1 LDNPRNESLPEAHAI
16 IVRDYVRLII
26 TFCCSAVLCA
36 TACADTIVLKNGDRI
51 AADWVKQYDG
61 RVEYWVG
68 NNSMTI
74 PQSIVARIEAG
85 PPPAPAAQPAVAS
98 PRLEMP
104 TTDVSLEGAEQLMA
118 RVIRNGAVDISAVQA
133 IEKEGQPA
141 QSAVANAIAAGFEER
156 HNNLPAA
163 TRYLESA
170 LRFLPRHPVL
180 LENYAGVLL
189 QLGRPAEALSAAQQA
204 VSASPQSAEAL
215 TILGYAYY
223 KNDRNR
229 EAIAALKKALEL
241 RPNEKVRHMLDHLE
255 RESRTEADFRQQDSN
270 HFTLR
275 AEGSQNADVLRG
287 QVLEI
292 LEADYRDLQN
302 ELGAAPKNVF
312 VSLYTDQEFFDVTRA
327 PAWSAAVNDGKIRV
341 PVSGVRS
348 VTPAMASVLRHELT
362 HSFIQQIAHGRAPQW
377 LNEGVAELEG
387 GRTTAPYGDRLA
399 ALYASGN
406 QVPLNQLE
414 GSFTSYS
421 TAEAAVVYA
430 ESLAAVEYI
439 RNTYGM
445 SDVAR
450 ILQRM
455 GEGQSIE
462 SALRNTIHG
471 GYAELEREIA
481 AYLKKNYGT

>member
-1 LDNPRNESLPEAHAI
+1 
-16 IVRDYVRLII
+16 VRLII
-26 TFCCSAVLCA
+26 TFCWSAVLCGVA
-36 TACADTIVLKNGDRI
+36 AADTIVLKNGDRI

-61 RVEYWVG
+61 RVEYGVG
-68 NNSMTI
+68 DNSMTI
-74 PQSIVARIEAG
+74 PLSIVVRVEAG
-85 PPPAPAAQPAVAS
+85 PPPAPIQPAVVA

-104 TTDVSLEGAEQLMA
+104 TADLSLEGAEQLMT
-118 RVIRNGAVDISAVQA
+118 RVIRNGAVDVAAVQA
-133 IEKEGQPA
+133 IEKEGIPT

-156 HNNLPAA
+156 RNNLTAA

-189 QLGRPAEALSAAQQA
+189 RLGRPAEALSVAQQA
-204 VSASPQSAEAL
+204 VSASPQSAAAF

-223 KNDRNR
+223 KNDHNR
-229 EAIAALKKALEL
+229 EAVAALRRALQL
-241 RPNEKVRHMLDHLE
+241 RPDERVQQMLDKVE
-255 RESRTEADFRQQDSN
+255 RESRAEADFRQQDSS

-275 AEGSQNADVLRG
+275 SEGSQNADVLRS
-287 QVLEI
+287 QVLET
-292 LEADYRDLQN
+292 LEAEYRDLQN
-302 ELGAAPKNVF
+302 DLGASPRNVF

-327 PAWSAAVNDGKIRV
+327 PAWSAALNDGKIRV

-348 VTPAMASVLRHELT
+348 ITPALAAVLRHELT

-377 LNEGVAELEG
+377 LNEGVADMEG
-387 GRTTAPYGDRLA
+387 GHTTAPFGNQLA

-406 QVPLNQLE
+406 QIPLNQLE
-414 GSFTSYS
+414 GNFASYS
-421 TAEAAVVYA
+421 TSEAAVAYA
-430 ESLAAVEYI
+430 EGLAAVEYI

-450 ILQRM
+450 ILQRL

-462 SALRNTIHG
+462 SALRSTIHG
-471 GYAELEREIA
+471 GYAELEREMA